1 MKRKRNLNTSFLLL
15 LRRLGMLCK
24 LPRPEKKPTLRIA
37 RTVYP
42 DVEMT
47 SIESE
52 QHVWIQSKLKSRNN
66 CQFDSVTR
74 TCPCG
79 VKSIEEFAAGCKKTK

>member
-24 LPRPEKKPTLRIA
+24 LPRPAKKPTLRIA

-42 DVEMT
+42 DVEMS
-47 SIESE
+47 SIEAE
-52 QHVWIQSKLKSRNN
+52 QHVWIQSKLKSRSN
-66 CQFDSVTR
+66 CQFDSVSR

-79 VKSIEEFAAGCKKTK
+79 VKSIEEFAVSCKKTK

>member
-1 MKRKRNLNTSFLLL
+1 MKRKRNLNTAFLLV

-24 LPRPEKKPTLRIA
+24 VPKEQKPRIRIA

-42 DVEMT
+42 DVDM
-47 SIESE
+47 SAIEAE

-66 CQFDSVTR
+66 CKFDSVTR
-74 TCPCG
+74 TCPCA
-79 VKSIEEFAAGCKKTK
+79 VASIEQFAAGCNKNK

>member
-15 LRRLGMLCK
+15 LRRFGMLCK
-24 LPRPEKKPTLRIA
+24 LPRQEKPKLRIA

-52 QHVWIQSKLKSRNN
+52 QHVWIQSKLKSRSN

-79 VKSIEEFAAGCKKTK
+79 VKSIEQFAAGCKKTK